1 MRRWLV
7 LISAA
12 FHLVLVFGLFVAGFW
27 KLEQLDRPHISVAL
41 SQPLPPPPA
50 PAGGSAPTKAPEFT
64 HKPKPVTHEL
74 TQREPKHDET
84 PKPVDAE
91 TPSTGEGSGAG
102 SGHGSG
108 DPLSTSDCTEDCGPG
123 DGSGSAA
130 KKQADTGGGGGSDV
144 DVPPQVIRGLRISGE
159 TQVHPPE
166 VEQTAMLRDG
176 KDKVI
181 AVFKT
186 CVSELGGVA
195 SVKMLKS
202 TGYTGYDQALSHAL
216 FGWQYKPY
224 KIGDR
229 AVRACGIVTFIY
241 QIK

>member
-12 FHLVLVFGLFVAGFW
+12 FHLALVFGLFVAGFW
-27 KLEQLDRPHISVAL
+27 KLEQLDRPRVSVAL

-50 PAGGSAPTKAPEFT
+50 PAGGAAPTKAPAFT
-64 HKPKPVTHEL
+64 HKPVTHEL
-74 TQREPKHDET
+74 TQHVDKVPEAQ
-84 PKPVDAE
+84 KPIEAA

-102 SGHGSG
+102 SGTGSG
-108 DPLSTSDCTEDCGPG
+108 DPTSTSTCTENCGPVDG
-123 DGSGSAA
+123 AGSGSA
-130 KKQADTGGGGGSDV
+130 KQETGGGRGSDV
-144 DVPPQVIRGLRISGE
+144 DVPPQVIRGLRVSGE
-159 TQVHPPE
+159 TQIHPPE
-166 VEQTAMLRDG
+166 VDQTSMLRDG
-176 KDKVI
+176 KDRVI

-202 TGYTGYDQALSHAL
+202 TGYAGYDQALSQAL

>member
-12 FHLVLVFGLFVAGFW
+12 LHLALVFGLFVAGFW
-27 KLEQLDRPHISVAL
+27 KLEQLDRPRVSVAL
-41 SQPLPPPPA
+41 AQPLPPPPA
-50 PAGGSAPTKAPEFT
+50 PAGGAAPTKAPTFT
-64 HKPKPVTHEL
+64 HKPITKAL
-74 TQREPKHDET
+74 TQRYE
-84 PKPVDAE
+84 KPVE
-91 TPSTGEGSGAG
+91 TKPVETTTTGGGEGSATG

-108 DPLSTSDCTEDCGPG
+108 DPTSTSTCTENCGPA

-130 KKQADTGGGGGSDV
+130 PEKKDDLTSKKKIDV
-144 DVPPQVIRGLRISGE
+144 DPHVIRGMRISGE

-176 KDKVI
+176 KDRVM
-181 AVFKT
+181 AVFQT
-186 CVSELGGVA
+186 CINELGGVA
-195 SVKMLKS
+195 SVKMMKS
-202 TGYTGYDQALSHAL
+202 TGYAGYDRALSEAL
-216 FGWQYKPY
+216 VGWQYKPY

-229 AVRACGIVTFIY
+229 AVTVCGIVTFVY

>member
-27 KLEQLDRPHISVAL
+27 KLEQLDRPHVSVAL

-64 HKPKPVTHEL
+64 HKPKPVTHDIVVP
-74 TQREPKHDET
+74 EPKHDET
-84 PKPVDAE
+84 PKPLE
-91 TPSTGEGSGAG
+91 TAVTGTGEGSGEG

-108 DPLSTSDCTEDCGPG
+108 DITSTSDCTENCGPG
-123 DGSGSAA
+123 EGSGSAVPE
-130 KKQADTGGGGGSDV
+130 KKKIVDHQEHVVPPDVIRGMRLSGDTQIHPSDV
-144 DVPPQVIRGLRISGE
+144 DK
-159 TQVHPPE
+159 
-166 VEQTAMLRDG
+166 TAIARDG

-186 CVSELGGVA
+186 CVNELGGVA
-195 SVKMLKS
+195 SVKLQRS
-202 TGYTGYDQALSHAL
+202 SGYPSYDRALSDAM
-216 FGWQYKPY
+216 FGWRYKPY
-224 KIGDR
+224 QIGGE
-229 AVRACGIVTFIY
+229 AVTACGIVTFIY
-241 QIK
+241 QVR